1 MDIKATN
8 ASDEQ
13 LDDLLQ
19 FAKAHSPVCNTI
31 CRPVPVVVQR
41 ATR

>member
-1 MDIKATN
+1 MAIKARN

-19 FAKAHSPVCNTI
+19 FAQAHSPVCNTV
-31 CRPVPVVVQR
+31 CRPVPVVVER
-41 ATR
+41 VK